1 MNKAGIVADEVNKA
15 AGREI
20 ISPMQLQDHRTI
32 PDGKYLAIQG
42 TSVGLSPHDD
52 EVVIEDPEFY
62 QKVHTGFDLIYSPW
76 ETKFMRLVR
85 ETGEQAY
92 NGLKMLLYQGVI
104 AYELWNQIEVPE
116 KEASEVYDRL
126 KKHFVQD

>member
-1 MNKAGIVADEVNKA
+1 M
-15 AGREI
+15 
-20 ISPMQLQDHRTI
+20 
-32 PDGKYLAIQG
+32 
-42 TSVGLSPHDD
+42 
-52 EVVIEDPEFY
+52 IEDPEFY

-76 ETKFMRLVR
+76 ETKVMRLVR

-116 KEASEVYDRL
+116 KEVSEVYDRL